1 MLIKVTIR
9 IRENEKFPTVVGIEG
24 YGGLWDPL
32 TDVLQSP
39 QGFGGSPMHYM
50 NLVAKYLRKNVRGSS
65 WQILCL
71 DTKNETWV
79 STFIRPGTKVE
90 EPLSTKNKRK
100 SRFDREP
107 VI

>member
-1 MLIKVTIR
+1 MFIKVTIR
-9 IRENEKFPTVVGIEG
+9 IRENEKFPTVESVAG

-32 TDVLQSP
+32 AVVLRSTP
-39 QGFGGSPMHYM
+39 IGEPPMYYM
-50 NLVAKYLRKNVRGSS
+50 NAVAKYLRKNVVGSS

-79 STFIRPGTKVE
+79 STFIRPGTKVD
-90 EPLSTKNKRK
+90 SAINTKDKRK
-100 SRFDREP
+100 SRFDRDP